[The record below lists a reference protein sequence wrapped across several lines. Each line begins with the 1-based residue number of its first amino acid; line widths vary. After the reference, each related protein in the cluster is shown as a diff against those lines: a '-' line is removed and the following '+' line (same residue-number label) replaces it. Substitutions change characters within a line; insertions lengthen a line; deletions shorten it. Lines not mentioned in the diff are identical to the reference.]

1 MSAALFV
8 SAVKVA
14 QDHRALPTSRNTKE
28 GGLYSIHPFYGRLNE
43 SPTVSPPRSAMS
55 YQQPPYGQQPPQG
68 YGAPPRRALHLP
80 DILRRRRT
88 RAPSISTR
96 PRANPRVKARILR
109 SLHSNSRHTPDTAPR
124 QLSSSQAS
132 TKILSTRR
140 AQYGQ
145 PPQHNA
151 PYGQPPP
158 PQGQYGAPP
167 PAQYGQPPAGY
178 GQPPHQG
185 YPRSSTSNNNNHI
198 PPKASN
204 GSSLPAT
211 TATLRRRIRRR
222 RSPAQPTP
230 ASQGYDQAQKSWA
243 QPVNTTNDVEALRKA
258 MKGMG
263 CDEKALIR
271 VFASPQYANPWAMQ
285 QLSRDYNTRFMR
297 SLEEDIK
304 SETRSG
310 LETALLAVL
319 RGPLANDVYVLD
331 KSLNRMGTDEEAL
344 MDVMLSRSNADVRA
358 IAAEYR
364 RVKGKDLI
372 VDIKEDVDD
381 NLARMYS
388 MILAGTRA
396 EDAAPVLPHEIDQSS
411 NAAQIHAIA
420 DAYRRKYHRGL
431 EDVIEKEFRGDME
444 DSLLRMLSTGQ
455 DRARADAV
463 RLREALTKRKD
474 KLFINRVASLY
485 WDRPRLDAAK
495 EAYRKRYGVA
505 LAKEVKD
512 QLKGDL
518 EDVMLA
524 LLGERW

>member
-1 MSAALFV
+1 
-8 SAVKVA
+8 
-14 QDHRALPTSRNTKE
+14 
-28 GGLYSIHPFYGRLNE
+28 
-43 SPTVSPPRSAMS
+43 
-55 YQQPPYGQQPPQG
+55 
-68 YGAPPRRALHLP
+68 
-80 DILRRRRT
+80 
-88 RAPSISTR
+88 
-96 PRANPRVKARILR
+96 
-109 SLHSNSRHTPDTAPR
+109 
-124 QLSSSQAS
+124 
-132 TKILSTRR
+132 
-140 AQYGQ
+140 
-145 PPQHNA
+145 
-151 PYGQPPP
+151 
-158 PQGQYGAPP
+158 
-167 PAQYGQPPAGY
+167 
-178 GQPPHQG
+178 
-185 YPRSSTSNNNNHI
+185 
-198 PPKASN
+198 
-204 GSSLPAT
+204 
-211 TATLRRRIRRR
+211 
-222 RSPAQPTP
+222 
-230 ASQGYDQAQKSWA
+230 
-243 QPVNTTNDVEALRKA
+243 

-396 EDAAPVLPHEIDQSS
+396 EDAAPVLPHEIDQKVTELQRSTEGMVGANALSVCQIFVSS